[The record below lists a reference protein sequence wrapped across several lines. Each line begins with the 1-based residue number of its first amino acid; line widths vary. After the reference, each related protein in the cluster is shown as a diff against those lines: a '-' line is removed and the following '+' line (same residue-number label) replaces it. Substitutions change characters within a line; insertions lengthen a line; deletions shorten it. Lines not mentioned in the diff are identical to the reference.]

1 MFKKKNKWLRFG
13 CFLIGYNYLLL
24 RNCSEASKKSV
35 RKYTAAM
42 LIIMILWLLIGFLF
56 AKEYMRLSVLGSGLV
71 GVILMI
77 VIIQIERQ
85 IILGTKNIGTTIFRV
100 VLAFVMSVLGAIIV
114 DQIIFKEDIERA
126 RIAHIEIQIKN
137 ILPQKIEEINE
148 QIAEIDTL
156 LASKQLERELLME
169 EVSKQPTI
177 KLPSY
182 ESKKVPKTIIV
193 NGVPKDTFDI
203 SRSYSFQSIPNPKKK
218 SLDQADAQI
227 DAFLNDKALLHEKI
241 GNVREKLE
249 VELKNNKGFLDE
261 LEVMCTILSSSLV
274 SRIVWGLW
282 IVFFLIIEL
291 LVLVSKVFEKEN
303 DYQVTVDHQMRVRI
317 EALGKLTD
325 SN

>member
-13 CFLIGYNYLLL
+13 CFLIGYNYSLL
-24 RNCSEASKKSV
+24 RNCSEASKKAV

-56 AKEYMRLSVLGSGLV
+56 AKEYLRLSVLGSGFL

-77 VIIQIERQ
+77 VVIQIERQ
-85 IILGTKNIGTTIFRV
+85 IILGTKNIGTTMFRV
-100 VLAFVMSVLGAIIV
+100 VLAFVMAVLGAIIV

-126 RIAHIEIQIKN
+126 RIAHIEAQIKN
-137 ILPQKIEEINE
+137 ILPQKIQEINV

-156 LASKQLERELLME
+156 LASKQLERELLMK

-193 NGVPKDTFDI
+193 NGVPKDTFVI
-203 SRSYSFQSIPNPKKK
+203 SRSYSFESIPNPKKK
-218 SLDQADAQI
+218 SLDQADDQI
-227 DAFLNDKALLHEKI
+227 DTFLNDKALLHEKI

-249 VELKNNKGFLDE
+249 EQLKNNKGFLDE
-261 LEVMCTILSSSLV
+261 LEVMYTILSSSMV

-291 LVLVSKVFEKEN
+291 LVLVSKMFEKEN
-303 DYQVTVDHQMRVRI
+303 DYQKMVHHQMRVRM
-317 EALGKLTD
+317 EALSKLTD